1 MKKVIIIGAG
11 PAGLTAGFELLKKA
25 PEEYSVTIYEES
37 NAIGGISRTVRHKGN
52 RMDIGGHRFFS
63 KDKQVMQWWEEM
75 MPRQGKPS
83 FDDIILGREK
93 NLSENGPDPEETDR
107 VMLVRNRVS
116 RIYYKKKFFDY
127 PVSLKWDTIKNMGFD
142 ALIPAINAGNIDVA
156 IAGMSI
162 TPDRQKAVDMSD
174 PYYVSGLVVVVGK
187 DNAAVKSVND
197 LNNKGIA
204 VQIGTTG
211 AERAAKVPGAKVK
224 NFNTNAEVF
233 LELKNK
239 GVEAVIIDKPVAEY
253 FLATGGGKDYAKIV
267 GDTMEAES
275 YGISLKKNSPLTK
288 EINKALLDLKKNG
301 EYDKLYAKW
310 FGAVKK

>member
-1 MKKVIIIGAG
+1 MKKVFMLLMAMVMVVMMAG
-11 PAGLTAGFELLKKA
+11 CGGGEKKA
-25 PEEYSVTIYEES
+25 AQAPKVLKVGTEPTFAPFEFQKEGSKEFDGFDMDLIR
-37 NAIGGISRTVRHKGN
+37 AIG
-52 RMDIGGHRFFS
+52 
-63 KDKQVMQWWEEM
+63 KQMNMKVE
-75 MPRQGKPS
+75 
-83 FDDIILGREK
+83 IL
-93 NLSENGPDPEETDR
+93 
-107 VMLVRNRVS
+107 
-116 RIYYKKKFFDY
+116 
-127 PVSLKWDTIKNMGFD
+127 NMGFD
-142 ALIPAINAGNIDVA
+142 ALIPAINAGNIDLA

-174 PYYVSGLVVVVGK
+174 PYYVAGLVVVVGK
-187 DNAAVKSVND
+187 DNTAVKSVND

-253 FLATGGGKDYAKIV
+253 FLATGGGKDFAKIV

>member
-1 MKKVIIIGAG
+1 MKKVFMLLMAMVMVVMMAG
-11 PAGLTAGFELLKKA
+11 CGGGDKKVAQAPKVLKVGTEPTFAPFEFQKEGSKEFDGFDMDL
-25 PEEYSVTIYEES
+25 IR
-37 NAIGGISRTVRHKGN
+37 AIG
-52 RMDIGGHRFFS
+52 
-63 KDKQVMQWWEEM
+63 KQMNMEV
-75 MPRQGKPS
+75 K
-83 FDDIILGREK
+83 IL
-93 NLSENGPDPEETDR
+93 
-107 VMLVRNRVS
+107 
-116 RIYYKKKFFDY
+116 
-127 PVSLKWDTIKNMGFD
+127 NMGFD
-142 ALIPAINAGNIDVA
+142 ALIPAINAGNIDLA

-174 PYYVSGLVVVVGK
+174 PYYVAGLVVVVGK
-187 DNAAVKSVND
+187 DNTTVKSVND
-197 LNNKGIA
+197 LDNKGIA

-239 GVEAVIIDKPVAEY
+239 GVDAVIIDKPVAEY
-253 FLATGGGKDYAKIV
+253 FLATGGGKDFAKIV

>member
-1 MKKVIIIGAG
+1 MKKALVLMMTLLMAVMMVAG
-11 PAGLTAGFELLKKA
+11 CGGGDKKA
-25 PEEYSVTIYEES
+25 PAVQAPKVLKVGTEPTFAPFEFQKEGSKEFDGFDMDLIR
-37 NAIGGISRTVRHKGN
+37 AIG
-52 RMDIGGHRFFS
+52 
-63 KDKQVMQWWEEM
+63 KQLNMKVE
-75 MPRQGKPS
+75 
-83 FDDIILGREK
+83 IL
-93 NLSENGPDPEETDR
+93 
-107 VMLVRNRVS
+107 
-116 RIYYKKKFFDY
+116 
-127 PVSLKWDTIKNMGFD
+127 NMGFD

-288 EINKALLDLKKNG
+288 DINKALLDLKKNG
-301 EYDKLYAKW
+301 EYDKLYTKW

>member
-1 MKKVIIIGAG
+1 MKKALVLMMTLLMAVMMVAG
-11 PAGLTAGFELLKKA
+11 CGGGDKKA
-25 PEEYSVTIYEES
+25 PAVQAPKVLKVGTEPTFAPFEFQKEGSKEFDGFDMDLIR
-37 NAIGGISRTVRHKGN
+37 AIG
-52 RMDIGGHRFFS
+52 
-63 KDKQVMQWWEEM
+63 KQLNMKVE
-75 MPRQGKPS
+75 
-83 FDDIILGREK
+83 IL
-93 NLSENGPDPEETDR
+93 
-107 VMLVRNRVS
+107 
-116 RIYYKKKFFDY
+116 
-127 PVSLKWDTIKNMGFD
+127 NMGFD
-142 ALIPAINAGNIDVA
+142 ALIPAINAGNIDLA

-233 LELKNK
+233 LELKKK
-239 GVEAVIIDKPVAEY
+239 GVEAVIIDKAVAEY
-253 FLATGGGKDYAKIV
+253 FLDTGGGKDYAKIV

>member
-1 MKKVIIIGAG
+1 MKKALVLMMTLLMAVMMVAG
-11 PAGLTAGFELLKKA
+11 CGGGDKKA
-25 PEEYSVTIYEES
+25 PAVQAPKVLKVGTEPTFAPFEFQKEGSKEFDGFDMDLIR
-37 NAIGGISRTVRHKGN
+37 AIG
-52 RMDIGGHRFFS
+52 
-63 KDKQVMQWWEEM
+63 KQLNMKVE
-75 MPRQGKPS
+75 
-83 FDDIILGREK
+83 IL
-93 NLSENGPDPEETDR
+93 
-107 VMLVRNRVS
+107 
-116 RIYYKKKFFDY
+116 
-127 PVSLKWDTIKNMGFD
+127 NMGFD
-142 ALIPAINAGNIDVA
+142 ALIPAINAGNIDAA

>member
-1 MKKVIIIGAG
+1 MKKALVLMMTLLMAVMMVAG
-11 PAGLTAGFELLKKA
+11 CGGGDKKA
-25 PEEYSVTIYEES
+25 PAVQAPKVLKVGTEPTFAPFEFQKEGSKEFDGFDMDLIR
-37 NAIGGISRTVRHKGN
+37 AIG
-52 RMDIGGHRFFS
+52 
-63 KDKQVMQWWEEM
+63 KQLNMKVE
-75 MPRQGKPS
+75 
-83 FDDIILGREK
+83 IL
-93 NLSENGPDPEETDR
+93 
-107 VMLVRNRVS
+107 
-116 RIYYKKKFFDY
+116 
-127 PVSLKWDTIKNMGFD
+127 NMGFD
-142 ALIPAINAGNIDVA
+142 ALIPAINAGNIDLA

-187 DNAAVKSVND
+187 DNEAVKSVND

-267 GDTMEAES
+267 GETMEAES

>member
-1 MKKVIIIGAG
+1 MKKVFMMLMAMVMVVMMAG
-11 PAGLTAGFELLKKA
+11 CGGGDKKA
-25 PEEYSVTIYEES
+25 AQAPKVLKVGTEPTFAPFEFQKEGSKEFDGFDMDLIR
-37 NAIGGISRTVRHKGN
+37 AIG
-52 RMDIGGHRFFS
+52 
-63 KDKQVMQWWEEM
+63 KQLNMKVE
-75 MPRQGKPS
+75 
-83 FDDIILGREK
+83 IL
-93 NLSENGPDPEETDR
+93 
-107 VMLVRNRVS
+107 
-116 RIYYKKKFFDY
+116 
-127 PVSLKWDTIKNMGFD
+127 NMGFD
-142 ALIPAINAGNIDVA
+142 ALIPAINAGNIDLA

-174 PYYVSGLVVVVGK
+174 PYYVAGLVVVVRK
-187 DNAAVKSVND
+187 DDNALKGVND

-239 GVEAVIIDKPVAEY
+239 GVDAVIIDKPVAEY
-253 FLATGGGKDYAKIV
+253 FLATVCGKDYAKIV

-301 EYDKLYAKW
+301 EYDKLYEKW

>member
-1 MKKVIIIGAG
+1 MKKVFMMLMAMVMVVMMAG
-11 PAGLTAGFELLKKA
+11 CGGGDKKA
-25 PEEYSVTIYEES
+25 AQAPKVLKVGTEPTFAPIEFQKEGSTEFDGFDMDLVR
-37 NAIGGISRTVRHKGN
+37 AIG
-52 RMDIGGHRFFS
+52 
-63 KDKQVMQWWEEM
+63 KQMNMKVE
-75 MPRQGKPS
+75 
-83 FDDIILGREK
+83 IL
-93 NLSENGPDPEETDR
+93 
-107 VMLVRNRVS
+107 
-116 RIYYKKKFFDY
+116 
-127 PVSLKWDTIKNMGFD
+127 NMGFD
-142 ALIPAINAGNIDVA
+142 ALIPAINAGNIDLA

-174 PYYVSGLVVVVGK
+174 PYYVAGLVVGVRK
-187 DNAAVKSVND
+187 DDNALKGVND

-239 GVEAVIIDKPVAEY
+239 GVDAVIIDKPVAEY

-301 EYDKLYAKW
+301 EYDKLYEKW

>member
-1 MKKVIIIGAG
+1 MKKALV
-11 PAGLTAGFELLKKA
+11 LMMTLLMAVMMVSGCGGGDKKA
-25 PEEYSVTIYEES
+25 PAVQAPKVLKVGTEPTFAPFEFQKEGSKEFDGFDMDLIR
-37 NAIGGISRTVRHKGN
+37 AIG
-52 RMDIGGHRFFS
+52 
-63 KDKQVMQWWEEM
+63 KQMNMKVE
-75 MPRQGKPS
+75 
-83 FDDIILGREK
+83 IL
-93 NLSENGPDPEETDR
+93 
-107 VMLVRNRVS
+107 
-116 RIYYKKKFFDY
+116 
-127 PVSLKWDTIKNMGFD
+127 NMGFD

-301 EYDKLYAKW
+301 EYDKLYTKW

>member
-1 MKKVIIIGAG
+1 MMTLLMAVMMVAG
-11 PAGLTAGFELLKKA
+11 CGGGDKKA
-25 PEEYSVTIYEES
+25 PAVQAPKVLKVGTEPTFAPFEFQKEGSKEFDGFDMDLIR
-37 NAIGGISRTVRHKGN
+37 AIG
-52 RMDIGGHRFFS
+52 
-63 KDKQVMQWWEEM
+63 KQLNMKVE
-75 MPRQGKPS
+75 
-83 FDDIILGREK
+83 IL
-93 NLSENGPDPEETDR
+93 
-107 VMLVRNRVS
+107 
-116 RIYYKKKFFDY
+116 
-127 PVSLKWDTIKNMGFD
+127 NMGFD

-288 EINKALLDLKKNG
+288 DINKALLDLKKNG
-301 EYDKLYAKW
+301 EYEKLYTKW

>member
-1 MKKVIIIGAG
+1 MMTLLMAVMMIAG
-11 PAGLTAGFELLKKA
+11 CGGGDKKA
-25 PEEYSVTIYEES
+25 PIGQAPKVLKVGTEPTFAPFEFQKEGSKEFDGFDMDLIR
-37 NAIGGISRTVRHKGN
+37 AIG
-52 RMDIGGHRFFS
+52 
-63 KDKQVMQWWEEM
+63 KQLNMKVE
-75 MPRQGKPS
+75 
-83 FDDIILGREK
+83 IL
-93 NLSENGPDPEETDR
+93 
-107 VMLVRNRVS
+107 
-116 RIYYKKKFFDY
+116 
-127 PVSLKWDTIKNMGFD
+127 NMGFD

-301 EYDKLYAKW
+301 EYEKLYEKW

>member
-1 MKKVIIIGAG
+1 MKKVFMLLMAMVMVVMMAG
-11 PAGLTAGFELLKKA
+11 CGGGEKKA
-25 PEEYSVTIYEES
+25 AQAPKVLKVGTEPTFAPFEFQKEGSKEFDGFDMDLIR
-37 NAIGGISRTVRHKGN
+37 AIG
-52 RMDIGGHRFFS
+52 
-63 KDKQVMQWWEEM
+63 KQMNMKVE
-75 MPRQGKPS
+75 
-83 FDDIILGREK
+83 IL
-93 NLSENGPDPEETDR
+93 
-107 VMLVRNRVS
+107 
-116 RIYYKKKFFDY
+116 
-127 PVSLKWDTIKNMGFD
+127 NMGFD
-142 ALIPAINAGNIDVA
+142 ALIPAINAGNIDLA

-174 PYYVSGLVVVVGK
+174 PYYVAGLVVVVGK
-187 DNAAVKSVND
+187 DTTAVKSVND

-253 FLATGGGKDYAKIV
+253 FLATGGGKDFAKIV

>member
-1 MKKVIIIGAG
+1 MKKTFMLLMAMVMVVMMAAG
-11 PAGLTAGFELLKKA
+11 CGGGEKKKA
-25 PEEYSVTIYEES
+25 EAPKVLRVGTEPTFAPFEFQKDGSKEFDGFDMDLIR
-37 NAIGGISRTVRHKGN
+37 AIG
-52 RMDIGGHRFFS
+52 
-63 KDKQVMQWWEEM
+63 KQLNMKVE
-75 MPRQGKPS
+75 
-83 FDDIILGREK
+83 IL
-93 NLSENGPDPEETDR
+93 
-107 VMLVRNRVS
+107 
-116 RIYYKKKFFDY
+116 
-127 PVSLKWDTIKNMGFD
+127 NMGFD
-142 ALIPAINAGNIDVA
+142 ALIPALNA
-156 IAGMSI
+156 
-162 TPDRQKAVDMSD
+162 
-174 PYYVSGLVVVVGK
+174 LVVVVNK
-187 DNAAVKSVND
+187 DNTAVKGINE

-275 YGISLKKNSPLTK
+275 YGLSLKKNSPLTK
-288 EINKALLDLKKNG
+288 DINKALLDLKKNG
-301 EYDKLYAKW
+301 EYDKIYAKW

>member
-1 MKKVIIIGAG
+1 MMTLLMAVMMVAG
-11 PAGLTAGFELLKKA
+11 CGGGDKKA
-25 PEEYSVTIYEES
+25 PAVQAPKVLKVGTEPTFAPFEFQKEGSKEFDGFDMDLIR
-37 NAIGGISRTVRHKGN
+37 AIG
-52 RMDIGGHRFFS
+52 
-63 KDKQVMQWWEEM
+63 KQLNMKVE
-75 MPRQGKPS
+75 
-83 FDDIILGREK
+83 IL
-93 NLSENGPDPEETDR
+93 
-107 VMLVRNRVS
+107 
-116 RIYYKKKFFDY
+116 
-127 PVSLKWDTIKNMGFD
+127 NMGFD
-142 ALIPAINAGNIDVA
+142 ALIPAINAGNIDLA

-288 EINKALLDLKKNG
+288 DINKALLDLKKNG
-301 EYDKLYAKW
+301 EYDKLYTKW

>member
-1 MKKVIIIGAG
+1 MKKALVLMMTLLMAVMMVAG
-11 PAGLTAGFELLKKA
+11 CGGGDKKA
-25 PEEYSVTIYEES
+25 PAVQAPKVLKVGTEPTFAPFEFQKEGSKEFDGFDMDLIR
-37 NAIGGISRTVRHKGN
+37 AIG
-52 RMDIGGHRFFS
+52 
-63 KDKQVMQWWEEM
+63 KQMNMKVE
-75 MPRQGKPS
+75 
-83 FDDIILGREK
+83 IL
-93 NLSENGPDPEETDR
+93 
-107 VMLVRNRVS
+107 
-116 RIYYKKKFFDY
+116 
-127 PVSLKWDTIKNMGFD
+127 NMGFD
-142 ALIPAINAGNIDVA
+142 ALIPAINAGNIDLA

-301 EYDKLYAKW
+301 EYDKLYVKW

>member
-1 MKKVIIIGAG
+1 MKKVFMMLMAMVMVVMMAGCGGGDKKAAQAPKVLKVGTEPTFAPFEFQKEGSKEFDGFDMDLIRAIGKQ
-11 PAGLTAGFELLKKA
+11 LNMKVELL
-25 PEEYSVTIYEES
+25 
-37 NAIGGISRTVRHKGN
+37 
-52 RMDIGGHRFFS
+52 
-63 KDKQVMQWWEEM
+63 
-75 MPRQGKPS
+75 
-83 FDDIILGREK
+83 
-93 NLSENGPDPEETDR
+93 
-107 VMLVRNRVS
+107 
-116 RIYYKKKFFDY
+116 
-127 PVSLKWDTIKNMGFD
+127 NMGFD
-142 ALIPAINAGNIDVA
+142 ALIPAINAGNIDLA

-174 PYYVSGLVVVVGK
+174 PYYVAGLVVVVRK
-187 DNAAVKSVND
+187 DDNALKGVHD

-239 GVEAVIIDKPVAEY
+239 GVDAVIIDKPVAEY

-301 EYDKLYAKW
+301 EYDKLYEKW

>member
-1 MKKVIIIGAG
+1 MKKALVLMMTLLMAVMMVAG
-11 PAGLTAGFELLKKA
+11 CGGGDKKA
-25 PEEYSVTIYEES
+25 PAVQAPKVLKVGTEPTFAPFEFQKEGSKEFDGFDMDLIR
-37 NAIGGISRTVRHKGN
+37 AIG
-52 RMDIGGHRFFS
+52 
-63 KDKQVMQWWEEM
+63 KQLNMKVE
-75 MPRQGKPS
+75 
-83 FDDIILGREK
+83 IL
-93 NLSENGPDPEETDR
+93 
-107 VMLVRNRVS
+107 
-116 RIYYKKKFFDY
+116 
-127 PVSLKWDTIKNMGFD
+127 NMGFD
-142 ALIPAINAGNIDVA
+142 ALIPAINAGNIDLA

-301 EYDKLYAKW
+301 EYDKLYTKW

>member
-1 MKKVIIIGAG
+1 MKKVFMLLMAMVMVVMMAG
-11 PAGLTAGFELLKKA
+11 CGGGEKKA
-25 PEEYSVTIYEES
+25 AQAPKVLKVGTEPTFAPFEFQKEGSKEFDGFDMDLIR
-37 NAIGGISRTVRHKGN
+37 AIG
-52 RMDIGGHRFFS
+52 
-63 KDKQVMQWWEEM
+63 KQLNLKVE
-75 MPRQGKPS
+75 
-83 FDDIILGREK
+83 IL
-93 NLSENGPDPEETDR
+93 
-107 VMLVRNRVS
+107 
-116 RIYYKKKFFDY
+116 
-127 PVSLKWDTIKNMGFD
+127 NMGFD
-142 ALIPAINAGNIDVA
+142 ALIPAINAGNIDLA

-197 LNNKGIA
+197 LGNKGIA

-239 GVEAVIIDKPVAEY
+239 GVDAVIIDKPVAEY
-253 FLATGGGKDYAKIV
+253 FLATGGGKDFAKIV

>member
-1 MKKVIIIGAG
+1 MKKALVLMMTLLMAVMMVAG
-11 PAGLTAGFELLKKA
+11 CGGGDKKA
-25 PEEYSVTIYEES
+25 PAVQAPKILKVGTEPTFAPFEFQKEGSKEFDGFDMDLIR
-37 NAIGGISRTVRHKGN
+37 AIG
-52 RMDIGGHRFFS
+52 
-63 KDKQVMQWWEEM
+63 KQMNMKVE
-75 MPRQGKPS
+75 
-83 FDDIILGREK
+83 IL
-93 NLSENGPDPEETDR
+93 
-107 VMLVRNRVS
+107 
-116 RIYYKKKFFDY
+116 
-127 PVSLKWDTIKNMGFD
+127 NMGFD
-142 ALIPAINAGNIDVA
+142 ALIPAINAGNIDLA

-301 EYDKLYAKW
+301 EYDKLYTKW

>member
-1 MKKVIIIGAG
+1 MKKALVLMMTLLMAVMMVAG
-11 PAGLTAGFELLKKA
+11 CGGGDKKA
-25 PEEYSVTIYEES
+25 PAVQAPKVLKVGTEPTFAPFEFQKEGSKEFDGFDMDLIR
-37 NAIGGISRTVRHKGN
+37 AIG
-52 RMDIGGHRFFS
+52 
-63 KDKQVMQWWEEM
+63 KQLNMKVE
-75 MPRQGKPS
+75 
-83 FDDIILGREK
+83 IL
-93 NLSENGPDPEETDR
+93 
-107 VMLVRNRVS
+107 
-116 RIYYKKKFFDY
+116 
-127 PVSLKWDTIKNMGFD
+127 NMGFD
-142 ALIPAINAGNIDVA
+142 ALIPAINAGNIDLA

>member
-1 MKKVIIIGAG
+1 MKKVFMLLMAMVMVVMMAG
-11 PAGLTAGFELLKKA
+11 CGGGEKKA
-25 PEEYSVTIYEES
+25 AQAPKVLKVGTEPTFAPFEFQKEGSKEFDGFDMDLIR
-37 NAIGGISRTVRHKGN
+37 AIG
-52 RMDIGGHRFFS
+52 
-63 KDKQVMQWWEEM
+63 KQMNMKVE
-75 MPRQGKPS
+75 
-83 FDDIILGREK
+83 IL
-93 NLSENGPDPEETDR
+93 
-107 VMLVRNRVS
+107 
-116 RIYYKKKFFDY
+116 
-127 PVSLKWDTIKNMGFD
+127 NMGFD
-142 ALIPAINAGNIDVA
+142 ALIPAINAGNIDLA

-174 PYYVSGLVVVVGK
+174 PYYVAGLVVVVGK
-187 DNAAVKSVND
+187 DNTAVKSVND

-239 GVEAVIIDKPVAEY
+239 GVDAVIIDKPVAEY
-253 FLATGGGKDYAKIV
+253 FLATGGGKDFAKIV

>member
-1 MKKVIIIGAG
+1 MKKAFMLLMAMVMVVMMAG
-11 PAGLTAGFELLKKA
+11 CGGGEKKA
-25 PEEYSVTIYEES
+25 AQAPKVLKVGTEPTFAPFEFQKEGSKEFDGFDMDLIR
-37 NAIGGISRTVRHKGN
+37 AIG
-52 RMDIGGHRFFS
+52 
-63 KDKQVMQWWEEM
+63 KQLNMKVE
-75 MPRQGKPS
+75 
-83 FDDIILGREK
+83 IL
-93 NLSENGPDPEETDR
+93 
-107 VMLVRNRVS
+107 
-116 RIYYKKKFFDY
+116 
-127 PVSLKWDTIKNMGFD
+127 NMGFD
-142 ALIPAINAGNIDVA
+142 ALIPAINAGNIDLA

-197 LNNKGIA
+197 LGNKGIA

-239 GVEAVIIDKPVAEY
+239 GVDAVIIDKPVAEY
-253 FLATGGGKDYAKIV
+253 FLATGGGKDFAKIV

>member
-1 MKKVIIIGAG
+1 MKKALVLMMTLLMAVMMVAG
-11 PAGLTAGFELLKKA
+11 CGGGDKKA
-25 PEEYSVTIYEES
+25 PAVQAPKVLKVGTEPTFAPFEFQKEGSKEFDGFDMDLVR
-37 NAIGGISRTVRHKGN
+37 AIG
-52 RMDIGGHRFFS
+52 
-63 KDKQVMQWWEEM
+63 KQLNMKVE
-75 MPRQGKPS
+75 
-83 FDDIILGREK
+83 IL
-93 NLSENGPDPEETDR
+93 
-107 VMLVRNRVS
+107 
-116 RIYYKKKFFDY
+116 
-127 PVSLKWDTIKNMGFD
+127 NMGFD
-142 ALIPAINAGNIDVA
+142 ALIPAINAGNIDLA

-288 EINKALLDLKKNG
+288 DINKALLDLKKNG

>member
-1 MKKVIIIGAG
+1 MKKVFMLLMAMVMVVMMAG
-11 PAGLTAGFELLKKA
+11 CGGGEKKA
-25 PEEYSVTIYEES
+25 AQAPKVLKVGTEPTFAPFEFQKEGSKEFDGFDMDLIR
-37 NAIGGISRTVRHKGN
+37 AIG
-52 RMDIGGHRFFS
+52 
-63 KDKQVMQWWEEM
+63 KQLNMKVE
-75 MPRQGKPS
+75 
-83 FDDIILGREK
+83 IL
-93 NLSENGPDPEETDR
+93 
-107 VMLVRNRVS
+107 
-116 RIYYKKKFFDY
+116 
-127 PVSLKWDTIKNMGFD
+127 NMGFD
-142 ALIPAINAGNIDVA
+142 ALIPAINAGNIDLA

-197 LNNKGIA
+197 LGNKGIA

-239 GVEAVIIDKPVAEY
+239 GVDAVIIDKPVADY
-253 FLATGGGKDYAKIV
+253 FLATGGGKDFAKIV

>member
-1 MKKVIIIGAG
+1 MKKALVLMMTLLMAVMMVAG
-11 PAGLTAGFELLKKA
+11 CGGEKKA
-25 PEEYSVTIYEES
+25 AQAPKVLKVGTEPTFAPFEFQKEGSKEFDGFDMDLIR
-37 NAIGGISRTVRHKGN
+37 AIG
-52 RMDIGGHRFFS
+52 
-63 KDKQVMQWWEEM
+63 KQLNMKVE
-75 MPRQGKPS
+75 
-83 FDDIILGREK
+83 IL
-93 NLSENGPDPEETDR
+93 
-107 VMLVRNRVS
+107 
-116 RIYYKKKFFDY
+116 
-127 PVSLKWDTIKNMGFD
+127 NMGFD
-142 ALIPAINAGNIDVA
+142 ALIPAINAGNIDLA

-288 EINKALLDLKKNG
+288 DINKALLDLKKNG
-301 EYDKLYAKW
+301 EYEKLYTKW